1 MFSGCKVM
9 IASRNEEKLQLA
21 TKELAQIGEVDLV
34 RCNIREEEDVRYKLY
49 KIWDIIN
56 GYIWV
61 FCHAGTQYRL
71 RYRNLADLI
80 TS

>member
-1 MFSGCKVM
+1 M

-56 GYIWV
+56 GYI
-61 FCHAGTQYRL
+61 
-71 RYRNLADLI
+71 
-80 TS
+80 